1 MLKLSTKKLL
11 FLLAITCVSVSA
23 TNKELYEAN
32 NKNEKKIYKKYDAI
46 PGNTEAISNNLTS
59 DLILSTSLFY
69 QTEMDKILNLVSNKN
84 EKSKM
89 KKVFTDSQS
98 VVISIID
105 LNGSI
110 FPKEL
115 EGYGYVNQNKST
127 LSTVAMEAYLF
138 NINSYFEYSKDETSF
153 VSNSDYIYDYLY
165 FKGST
170 MSKEDFKKLN
180 STEIDAEL
188 TKKYKELDNSITNL
202 KIENAKEKNAYI
214 KKYNKSLD
222 TLKKNF
228 KAYNDS
234 YSKLVN
240 SSTYTPE
247 VKDKLLL
254 FPKYQMIMNLTFF
267 ITELKEGL

>member
-89 KKVFTDSQS
+89 KKVFADSQS

-165 FKGST
+165 FKGS
-170 MSKEDFKKLN
+170 
-180 STEIDAEL
+180 
-188 TKKYKELDNSITNL
+188 
-202 KIENAKEKNAYI
+202 
-214 KKYNKSLD
+214 
-222 TLKKNF
+222 
-228 KAYNDS
+228 
-234 YSKLVN
+234 
-240 SSTYTPE
+240 
-247 VKDKLLL
+247 
-254 FPKYQMIMNLTFF
+254 
-267 ITELKEGL
+267 

>member
-23 TNKELYEAN
+23 TNKELYEVN

-46 PGNTEAISNNLTS
+46 SGNTEAISNNLTS

-89 KKVFTDSQS
+89 KKVFADSQS
-98 VVISIID
+98 VVISI
-105 LNGSI
+105 
-110 FPKEL
+110 

-153 VSNSDYIYDYLY
+153 ANNSDYIYDYLY

-170 MSKEDFKKLN
+170 MTKEDFKKLN

-254 FPKYQMIMNLTFF
+254 FPKYKMIMNLTFF

>member
-23 TNKELYEAN
+23 TNKELYEVN

-46 PGNTEAISNNLTS
+46 SGNTEAISNNLTS

-127 LSTVAMEAYLF
+127 LSTVAMEAFFSFAFSIFKLV
-138 NINSYFEYSKDETSF
+138 ILLSSSLYFF
-153 VSNSDYIYDYLY
+153 VSSASISVEFSFL
-165 FKGST
+165 KS
-170 MSKEDFKKLN
+170 SLV
-180 STEIDAEL
+180 IVL
-188 TKKYKELDNSITNL
+188 PLKYK
-202 KIENAKEKNAYI
+202 
-214 KKYNKSLD
+214 
-222 TLKKNF
+222 
-228 KAYNDS
+228 
-234 YSKLVN
+234 
-240 SSTYTPE
+240 
-247 VKDKLLL
+247 
-254 FPKYQMIMNLTFF
+254 
-267 ITELKEGL
+267 